1 MKNKYAEMTDA
12 GLIATID
19 FHEAQT
25 RLAREMYIKRAEAL
39 QEVLQAYEERVQD
52 ILQSLEDA

>member
-19 FHEAQT
+19 FYEAQT
-25 RLAREMYIKRAEAL
+25 KLAREMYIKRAEAL
-39 QEVLQAYEERVQD
+39 QEVLQAYEDRVHD